1 MKIML
6 KIGFTAL
13 LTLMTAGAAVWFL
26 NNRDEVDVDGLVQT
40 TMASSVSHSP
50 ASTLVNDHQIT
61 RGAYLAS
68 AGNCITC
75 HTSQGGAAY
84 AGGGG
89 IATQFGTVYSPN
101 LTPDVKT
108 GLGSWTAAH
117 FWRAMHNGRSKS
129 GRLLYPVFP
138 YQQYT
143 TVTREDSDALFAY
156 FKSLAAVEQ
165 ANQPNTL
172 RFPYNQQAA
181 LAVWRAL
188 YFQPASFEP
197 QAKQDAEWN
206 RGAYL
211 VNGLGHCA
219 ACHTA
224 RNAIGGST
232 GQALG
237 GGIIPLQNWYAPS
250 LLSPH
255 EGGNIDSAQLVT
267 LLKTGISRDAVVIGP
282 MAEVVRGGTA
292 HMSVQDLAAMAAYLK
307 TLVSDQPLLP
317 SSELPVASL
326 SADLPVAV
334 SGQSVAGAQLYGTH
348 CAQCHGDK
356 GEGVAGAYPAMAG
369 NRAVTM
375 QDTSNLVQIVLKGGF
390 APATAGNP
398 RPYGMPPFVLVLS
411 DIEIAAILTH
421 VRGSWGN
428 QAGLVSPLAVN
439 RIRGR

>member
-50 ASTLVNDHQIT
+50 ASTLVNDRQIT

-211 VNGLGHCA
+211 INGLGHCA

-292 HMSVQDLAAMAAYLK
+292 HMSVKDLAAMAAYLK

-398 RPYGMPPFVLVLS
+398 RPYGMPPFVLVLR

-428 QAGLVSPLAVN
+428 QAGLVSPLTVN